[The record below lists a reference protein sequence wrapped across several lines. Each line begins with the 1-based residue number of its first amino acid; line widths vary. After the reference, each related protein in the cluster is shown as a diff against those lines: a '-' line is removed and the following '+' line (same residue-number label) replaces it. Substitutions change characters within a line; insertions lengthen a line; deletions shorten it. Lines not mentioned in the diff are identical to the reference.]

1 MHNPESVLENEEH
14 KILRDFEIQTDQLIP
29 ARRPEQGLLLKK
41 PSRLTDIV
49 VLADYKVKI
58 KESENIDKYLHLAKE
73 LKMAGKVRVTVI
85 LIFVYVL
92 RTASKT

>member
-41 PSRLTDIV
+41 PSRLMDIV
-49 VLADYKVKI
+49 VLADY
-58 KESENIDKYLHLAKE
+58 
-73 LKMAGKVRVTVI
+73 
-85 LIFVYVL
+85 
-92 RTASKT
+92 